1 MDTTLAVPVIPL
13 RASRLSIAAFFFLAG
28 LCFASWASR
37 IPDIKLKLHLGE
49 AELGG
54 ILLALPAGLM
64 VSLPFSGWLVTRFG
78 SRHMVWLSAVL
89 YAGTLPAIGWVNT
102 PWQLV
107 AVLFIYGL
115 LGNLLNI
122 AVNTQAVSL
131 EALYGRSIMAS
142 FHGVWSF
149 AGFTGTVI
157 GGVMINFHLLP
168 WQHFTI
174 ITLFAWLLAFLLY
187 RNMLRQDINTDEKR
201 PLFARPDATLLSLGL
216 IAMCCMICEG
226 TMFDWSGVYFQKV
239 VQAPKGLV
247 TLGFTAFMS
256 TMAGGRFI
264 GDRLAT
270 RLGTKRMLQWSGIVI
285 AAGLL
290 LAISFPGLVVSTAGF
305 LLVGI
310 GVSSVVP
317 LVYGAA
323 GKSPNFSPGVALA
336 AVSTIGY
343 LGFVAGPPL
352 IGFIAEAS
360 SLRWSFALI
369 ALLGLMTTVIASR
382 MKFR

>member
-1 MDTTLAVPVIPL
+1 
-13 RASRLSIAAFFFLAG
+13 
-28 LCFASWASR
+28 
-37 IPDIKLKLHLGE
+37 
-49 AELGG
+49 
-54 ILLALPAGLM
+54 
-64 VSLPFSGWLVTRFG
+64 
-78 SRHMVWLSAVL
+78 
-89 YAGTLPAIGWVNT
+89 
-102 PWQLV
+102 
-107 AVLFIYGL
+107 
-115 LGNLLNI
+115 
-122 AVNTQAVSL
+122 
-131 EALYGRSIMAS
+131 
-142 FHGVWSF
+142 
-149 AGFTGTVI
+149 
-157 GGVMINFHLLP
+157 
-168 WQHFTI
+168 
-174 ITLFAWLLAFLLY
+174 
-187 RNMLRQDINTDEKR
+187 
-201 PLFARPDATLLSLGL
+201 
-216 IAMCCMICEG
+216 
-226 TMFDWSGVYFQKV
+226 MFDWSGVYFQKV